1 MKTKIKEEKISA
13 TPMCREQ
20 TTIRKDSWSQ
30 IRQSE
35 GQRGLLLTVICVI
48 LGP

>member
-1 MKTKIKEEKISA
+1 MKEEKISA
-13 TPMCREQ
+13 TPVCREQ
-20 TTIRKDSWSQ
+20 KTTCKHSWSQ